1 MSGRVLVQ
9 PRVGSRWYSLA
20 LMAATLLMV
29 VIVVAG
35 AVGTADAASR
45 SELRKFESKV
55 FGKFNAAALATGVTR
70 PSDAGFG
77 DTIIVAHKC
86 DVPLLSVGSMA
97 STGVQALAETGSTAA
112 FEAELD
118 TAVAAGDAQEF
129 WTINPPNGPNKGKG
143 GPNLT
148 IEEEFSCVTILVKIN
163 PSSDWFAGISAYDL
177 HQGGTW
183 PTLDAD
189 NKIFIELFPF
199 DAGTLDGTEFES
211 STTAT
216 SPQGTIASLRNTGK
230 FSDNKIAELVLTMKN
245 PAITRDVTAEEG
257 VESITARW
265 GEVAAAGGYHVMW
278 KSGAEVHDTDGSAG
292 RRDVVV
298 GGKTRTHTITGLTG
312 GVEYNVQVMAY
323 NGAGQ
328 SSQEPTSESHAYAT
342 PISAPTANNTVLVGN
357 ATQLVPGTERLTI
370 GVSQYR
376 ARAQAF
382 TTGSEPAVLGS
393 VTLPSFKKESNNAQM
408 DVHIYSASGV
418 DPGVRLHTLTRPDF
432 SSLGTGVVAITFDAP
447 AGETITL
454 AANTTYFV
462 YADSVQGGVGLLHTK
477 DDDEDPSSDEGWSI
491 ADRCRV
497 IYRTA
502 LPNEA
507 CSSTQGGAL
516 TAALVMVLN
525 SPLEDDKPLLSITGS
540 QAVEGS
546 GVQFTVSLSA
556 ALGEEVTV
564 EYSTADD
571 SATTADSDYTGV
583 SAATLTFAANETE
596 KTVTITTTADSVDED
611 DETFNVEL
619 SSPSE
624 NAQLGFVTAASG
636 LILNNDQTTQ
646 TDGTLS
652 SITLTGSDG
661 STIALTPTFDTYSFL
676 YTATADS
683 EIDSLTGVVTPSTSG
698 TVDSILY
705 VGGNE
710 DTNTAAYDAVWPLV
724 PGDNLVKFMV
734 TSPDGSRTKI
744 YKIHVDKAASTDAT
758 LGALAFVDNNGA
770 ITLSPAFNSATTSY
784 TATVGAAA
792 TSVTLTGMTSFSGA
806 TMSNTHGPDTMS
818 GVATEA
824 AWTGA
829 SEIGIT
835 VTAEDGTTTQY
846 YSVVATRNLEVS
858 FGSATYSV
866 DEGDMVEVSVE
877 LNGDPGQQVSVDLL
891 ATGSGATAADSEGV
905 PGNVIFAA
913 GERARTFQFRARTD
927 AVTDDGE
934 TVTISMSMLTA
945 GLVKGSPD
953 ETVITIDD
961 VGSTQL
967 VAVNFGQSTYS
978 VAEGST
984 VSITVTLA
992 AAPSTSIVIPL
1003 TVTGEDGATTAD
1015 YDVPTSVTFDTGDTS
1030 EMIAFS
1036 ATLDS
1041 PSDAGESVK
1050 IELGTLPPGY
1060 GVGTTFETAVSIA
1073 DVAATVNFGAADY
1086 EVAENANLTVT
1097 VTVTLSPALG
1107 SPVIIPLTATGKGG
1121 AAPADYSLS
1130 ATSVTFD
1137 AGDTAKTVIFTPKN
1151 DDVDDDGES
1160 VLIEFG
1166 TLPAGV
1172 GAGTTYATTTVSI
1185 KDNDHPDIDVGFKEG
1200 GYSVSEGAFIDL
1212 IMELTAPPERE
1223 IAITLQSTAASTA
1236 SIDDYTVAPVLVE
1249 FAATATTATVK
1260 FTAADD
1266 SFNDDGEFVKL
1277 EPDLALP
1284 GNVGLGVH
1292 FFTIVTIVDTDVPAV
1307 TVSFEHATYI
1317 VDEGESVDVKVKL
1330 SADPERTVVI
1340 PISRSEANI
1349 GSGDYSGVPM
1359 SVSFANGET
1368 EKIISFVATEDTE
1381 NDDGESLLLGFG
1393 PLPLPA
1399 DVSLGTYSQSTVSIT
1414 DDDVPAVT
1422 VSFAEASYTVAESDD
1437 PGTPV
1442 KENEVAVKVKLSA
1455 DPERTVSIVIT
1466 RQEQGAVSGDYSG
1479 VPMTVSFAS
1488 GETEKTITFTA
1499 THDTDN
1505 DDGESVTLGFG
1516 SLSPGVTEGA
1526 TNEAMVSIADDDF
1539 PAVTVSF
1546 EHSTYTV
1553 AESDDPDTLDV
1564 EEHKITVKVSLSADP
1579 ERTVVIPVGELRQG
1593 GVSAVDYTGVPGN
1606 VTFESG
1612 DTEMSFT
1619 FTALH
1624 DTVDDDGEQLRL
1636 TLGPLP
1642 VGVTGA
1648 APYSAVFS
1656 ITDDDDPQVEVTIS
1670 SSVTTVAEGGTAT
1683 VTVSLDKDPER
1694 EVIVPITKTNLGG
1707 ASAMDANTIGDYS
1720 GVPDELTFADG
1731 GPTTQSFTFVA
1742 VDDTV
1747 DDDDEGVTIGL
1758 GTLEDDGVSA
1768 GTSDEITI
1776 SIDDN
1781 DVPEVTVSFEKSS
1794 YTVAE
1799 SDDTTTSGVEEHK
1812 VTVKVKLSADP
1823 ERNLTIPLS
1832 PEGLGDISSADYS
1845 GIPANIS
1852 FSTDD
1857 TNKTEK
1863 TFTFTATHDDADDDG
1878 EGVKITFDTN
1888 NLPDRVSAGVTDE
1901 TTISITDDD
1910 FPSITVNFEK
1920 DSYTVAESDDLT
1932 TSGVE
1937 EHKVAVKVK
1946 LNAVPE
1952 RQVTIPF
1959 TITSDTAGSTDY
1971 STSSSVIFE
1980 ANDIEKTFTFTAEH
1994 DSTDD
1999 DDESVKIAFSS
2010 SLPTGITAGDTA
2022 ETVVG
2027 ITDDDVPDVTV
2038 KFDPSTYDAPEGGDI
2053 TVTVLL
2059 SPAPERSVTIP
2070 LTATPNGATAADYT
2084 AVAQSVTFGATDT
2097 SQSITFTAANDNIS
2111 DDGESV
2117 TIGFDV
2123 SLPPG
2128 VTAGTPSEATVTIID
2143 NIVDVVADFESA
2155 MYTAAEGATV
2165 TITVTLDKDPER
2177 MVSILLTSSGQD
2189 GATEEDDYSDFP
2201 ASVSFASG
2209 EMSKT
2214 FTFTVDSDD
2223 VDDDDESVVIGF
2235 GTLPTGVTAGTIDET
2250 TVNITDDDDPM
2261 VMVSFEK
2268 DSYTV
2273 PESDDPDTLDVEE
2286 HKVTVTVLLSADPE
2300 RTVEV
2305 PLMASGQDGATD
2317 PTGPT
2322 DPADYRIPDSVTFGP
2337 GERSKMFELTAEHD
2351 DVDDDDESVKIEF
2364 GTITDLRVSKASP
2377 VETTVAITD
2386 DDSPFVKV
2394 SFSHAMHTVAEGA
2407 EVDLTVS
2414 LDVDPE
2420 RELIIELVPKFDGGA
2435 TDADYTGVPTSVTL
2449 STDKRSETITFMAV
2463 QDSEDDDEDQVTI
2476 GFGTMPDERVSA
2488 GEEPSTQI
2496 SITDDDDPQVTVRF
2510 GAATYTVPEDGS
2522 ASVTVLL
2529 SVAPERTVTI
2539 PLTETPLND
2548 ISDGDYDG
2556 VPTKVEFAVDQTE
2569 AMFTVTASSDEE
2581 DDDDESVEIRFGEL
2595 PAGVTAVPDPL
2606 GNPPK
2611 TTVAI
2616 VDGNVPDVMVKIEA
2630 SSETVTEGES
2640 VVVTV
2645 TLDRAPERAVTVPLT
2660 ITPVGTYS
2668 ADDVDEPLPTSV
2680 EFLED
2685 QITPESFTINAKDDD
2700 IDDDDEGFTIG
2711 LGTLPS
2717 KVSAGSPSEATIG
2730 ITDNDDP
2737 DVTVSFEQAE
2747 YTVPEGTS
2755 QAIQVNLS
2763 ADPERDLTVTLEFTT
2778 EADGATADDYSMDP
2792 AANPLTLTFEPGGT
2806 EQSFTFTSTQDTDDD
2821 DGEIVTVTFNG
2832 SLPARVTEGSPDEAV
2847 VTIKP
2852 HPATVTVVGGG
2863 GGGGSNGPTP
2873 SLLDLEWNV
2882 TRDIESLDPGN
2893 DGPTGMWSYGNT
2905 LYIADNGDGADD
2917 GVYAYD
2923 LATGERTEEHEFAL
2937 DATNRAPRGF
2947 WSDGE
2952 TVWVSDSGRERLF
2965 AYGLGT
2971 GERAEEHEFE
2981 LADRNEDAR
2990 GIWSDGARM
2999 WVLDGHRGALF
3010 AYDLATGAL
3019 LGEYELASANGNPY
3033 GVWSDG
3039 TSIWV
3044 SDHDR
3049 KHIFAYEL
3057 PSPPDEPVADD
3068 AAPASIER
3076 VTDEEFTALP
3086 SAGNNSPRGISSDGD
3101 VLYVADASNGRV
3113 YTYNMP
3119 AVIDARLASLAL
3131 EGIDIAFGHDTLE
3144 YHGIPVGGAT
3154 QTTVTARAARAGAT
3168 IAVTPADADA
3178 DASGHQVSLDGAS
3191 EITVTVTSPDGSR
3204 TRVYRVHLGEAAVQE
3219 PPASCLRG
3227 AVAVG
3232 FSLIVHEGGVGDA
3245 LEACAQSRNITAL
3258 YTADGGEF
3266 VSYILGAPEF
3276 VNDRFSALYTDGVPA
3291 LTPLIAKSDGP
3302 ATGTPIASGVTGPWA
3317 ACLQGEIVEG
3327 FNLVLYEGGSV
3338 GDLEACAEGMG
3349 LAALYVLDDGV
3360 WVSYIA
3366 GAPGFVNRSFR
3377 ELFADGVP
3385 AATPL
3390 AAKRD

>member
-20 LMAATLLMV
+20 LMAATVLMV

-35 AVGTADAASR
+35 AVGTADAASP
-45 SELRKFESKV
+45 SELRKFKSKV

-129 WTINPPNGPNKGKG
+129 WTINPPNGPAKGKG
-143 GPNLT
+143 GPDLA

-230 FSDNKIAELVLTMKN
+230 FSDNKIAELVLTMKD

-328 SSQEPTSESHAYAT
+328 STRSPTSESHAYAT

-370 GVSQYR
+370 GVSQYK

-432 SSLGTGVVAITFDAP
+432 SSLGTGVGAITFDAP

-462 YADSVQGGVGLLHTK
+462 YADSVQGKVGLLHTK

-497 IYRTA
+497 IYLTA

-507 CSSTQGGAL
+507 CSSSRGGAL

-525 SPLEDDKPLLSITGS
+525 SPLEDGKPLLSITGS

-546 GVQFTVSLSA
+546 GVQFTVSLSS

-734 TSPDGSRTKI
+734 TSPDGSRIKI

-770 ITLSPAFNSATTSY
+770 AITLSPAFDSATTSY

-792 TSVTLTGMTSFSGA
+792 TSVTLTGMASFSGA
-806 TMSNTHGPDTMS
+806 TMSNTHGPDTMP

-824 AWTGA
+824 AWTGE

-905 PGNVIFAA
+905 PSNVIFAA
-913 GERARTFQFRARTD
+913 GERARAFQFRARTD

-934 TVTISMSMLTA
+934 TVTISMGMLTA

-1015 YDVPTSVTFDTGDTS
+1015 YDVPTSVTFDAGDTS

-1073 DVAATVNFGAADY
+1073 DVAATVNFGAATY
-1086 EVAENANLTVT
+1086 EVAENANLTVP

-1107 SPVIIPLTATGKGG
+1107 SPVTIQLTATGKGG

-1130 ATSVTFD
+1130 GTSVTFD
-1137 AGDTAKTVIFTPKN
+1137 AGDTAKTVIFTPTH
-1151 DDVDDDGES
+1151 DDVDDDDES

-1172 GAGTTYATTTVSI
+1172 GAGTIPATTV
-1185 KDNDHPDIDVGFKEG
+1185 
-1200 GYSVSEGAFIDL
+1200 
-1212 IMELTAPPERE
+1212 
-1223 IAITLQSTAASTA
+1223 
-1236 SIDDYTVAPVLVE
+1236 
-1249 FAATATTATVK
+1249 
-1260 FTAADD
+1260 
-1266 SFNDDGEFVKL
+1266 
-1277 EPDLALP
+1277 
-1284 GNVGLGVH
+1284 
-1292 FFTIVTIVDTDVPAV
+1292 
-1307 TVSFEHATYI
+1307 
-1317 VDEGESVDVKVKL
+1317 
-1330 SADPERTVVI
+1330 
-1340 PISRSEANI
+1340 
-1349 GSGDYSGVPM
+1349 
-1359 SVSFANGET
+1359 
-1368 EKIISFVATEDTE
+1368 
-1381 NDDGESLLLGFG
+1381 
-1393 PLPLPA
+1393 
-1399 DVSLGTYSQSTVSIT
+1399 
-1414 DDDVPAVT
+1414 
-1422 VSFAEASYTVAESDD
+1422 
-1437 PGTPV
+1437 
-1442 KENEVAVKVKLSA
+1442 
-1455 DPERTVSIVIT
+1455 
-1466 RQEQGAVSGDYSG
+1466 
-1479 VPMTVSFAS
+1479 
-1488 GETEKTITFTA
+1488 
-1499 THDTDN
+1499 
-1505 DDGESVTLGFG
+1505 
-1516 SLSPGVTEGA
+1516 
-1526 TNEAMVSIADDDF
+1526 
-1539 PAVTVSF
+1539 
-1546 EHSTYTV
+1546 
-1553 AESDDPDTLDV
+1553 
-1564 EEHKITVKVSLSADP
+1564 
-1579 ERTVVIPVGELRQG
+1579 
-1593 GVSAVDYTGVPGN
+1593 
-1606 VTFESG
+1606 
-1612 DTEMSFT
+1612 
-1619 FTALH
+1619 
-1624 DTVDDDGEQLRL
+1624 
-1636 TLGPLP
+1636 
-1642 VGVTGA
+1642 
-1648 APYSAVFS
+1648 S

-1707 ASAMDANTIGDYS
+1707 ASAMDAHTIGDYS

-2386 DDSPFVKV
+2386 DDYPFVKV

-2548 ISDGDYDG
+2548 ISDDDYDG

-2645 TLDRAPERAVTVPLT
+2645 TLDRVPERAVTVPLT

-2685 QITPESFTINAKDDD
+2685 ETSKPFTINAKDDD
-2700 IDDDDEGFTIG
+2700 IDDDDEGLTIG

-2821 DGEIVTVTFNG
+2821 DGEIVTVTFNS

-2952 TVWVSDSGRERLF
+2952 TVWVSDSGRKRLF

-3057 PSPPDEPVADD
+3057 PSTPDEPVADD

-3131 EGIDIAFGHDTLE
+3131 EGIDIAFDHDTLE

-3258 YTADGGEF
+3258 YTTDGGEF

-3338 GDLEACAEGMG
+3338 GDLEACAEGVG

>member
-1 MSGRVLVQ
+1 MSGRVLVP

-20 LMAATLLMV
+20 LLAATVLMV

-35 AVGTADAASR
+35 AAGMADAASP
-45 SELRKFESKV
+45 SELRKFKSRV
-55 FGKFNAAALATGVTR
+55 NGKFNAAALATGVTR

-86 DVPLLSVGSMA
+86 DVSFFSVDGTA
-97 STGVQALAETGSTAA
+97 SAGVQALAETGSTAA

-118 TAVAAGDAQEF
+118 AAVAAGNAQEF
-129 WTINPPNGPNKGKG
+129 WTINPPNGPTTGKG
-143 GPNLT
+143 GPELA

-163 PSSDWFAGISAYDL
+163 PSSDWFAGVSAYDL
-177 HQGGTW
+177 RPGGSWVT
-183 PTLDAD
+183 PEAD
-189 NKIFIELFPF
+189 GFNYIDLFPF
-199 DAGTLDGTEFES
+199 DGGTLDGTEFES

-230 FSDNKIAELVLTMKN
+230 FSDNRIAQFRLQMKD
-245 PAITRDVTAEEG
+245 PALTRDVTAEEG
-257 VESITARW
+257 VESITVRW

-278 KSGAEVHDTDGSAG
+278 KSGAEVHDLDGSAG

-312 GVEYNVQVMAY
+312 DVEYNVQVVAY

-328 SSQEPTSESHAYAT
+328 SSKEPTSESHAYAT

-357 ATQLVPGTERLTI
+357 ATQLVPGTERLSI
-370 GVSQYR
+370 GVSQFR

-393 VTLPSFKKESNNAQM
+393 VTLPSFTKQTNNAQM
-408 DVHIYSASGV
+408 DVHIYSASGD
-418 DPGVRLHTLTRPDF
+418 DPGARLHTLTRPDF
-432 SSLGTGVVAITFDAP
+432 SSLGTGAGAITFDAP

-462 YADSVQGGVGLLHTK
+462 YADSVRGGVGLLHTK

-497 IYRTA
+497 IYLTA
-502 LPNEA
+502 LPNEG

-525 SPLEDDKPLLSITGS
+525 SPLEDGKPHLSITGS

-546 GVQFTVSLSA
+546 GVQFTVSLSS

-571 SATTADSDYTGV
+571 SATTADSDYTAV

-611 DETFNVEL
+611 DETFTVEL

-636 LILNNDQTTQ
+636 LIINNDQTTQ

-705 VGGNE
+705 VGGDE

-770 ITLSPAFNSATTSY
+770 AITLSPAFDSATTSY

-792 TSVTLTGMTSFSGA
+792 TSVTLTGMPSFSGA

-835 VTAEDGTTTQY
+835 ATAEDGTTTQY
-846 YSVVATRNLEVS
+846 YSVLATRTLEVS

-866 DEGDMVEVSVE
+866 DEGDMVDVSVE

-891 ATGSGATAADSEGV
+891 ATGSGATAADSESV

-934 TVTISMSMLTA
+934 TVTISMNMLTA

-953 ETVITIDD
+953 ETVITIND

-984 VSITVTLA
+984 VSIMVTLA

-1003 TVTGEDGATTAD
+1003 TVTGEGGATTAD
-1015 YDVPTSVTFDTGDTS
+1015 YDVPTSVTFDAGDTS
-1030 EMIAFS
+1030 EMITFS

-1050 IELGTLPPGY
+1050 IELGTLPTGY
-1060 GVGTTFETAVSIA
+1060 AVGTTFETAVSIVN
-1073 DVAATVNFGAADY
+1073 VAATVNFGAADY
-1086 EVAENANLTVT
+1086 EVAENEDLTVT

-1107 SPVIIPLTATGKGG
+1107 SPVTIQLTATGKDG
-1121 AAPADYSLS
+1121 ATPADYSLS

-1151 DDVDDDGES
+1151 DDEDDDGES

-1172 GAGTTYATTTVSI
+1172 GAGTTYAATTVSI
-1185 KDNDHPDIDVGFKEG
+1185 LDNDD
-1200 GYSVSEGAFIDL
+1200 
-1212 IMELTAPPERE
+1212 
-1223 IAITLQSTAASTA
+1223 
-1236 SIDDYTVAPVLVE
+1236 
-1249 FAATATTATVK
+1249 
-1260 FTAADD
+1260 
-1266 SFNDDGEFVKL
+1266 
-1277 EPDLALP
+1277 
-1284 GNVGLGVH
+1284 
-1292 FFTIVTIVDTDVPAV
+1292 PAV
-1307 TVSFEHATYI
+1307 TVSFEQATYV
-1317 VDEGESVDVKVKL
+1317 VDEGGSVDIKVKL

-1359 SVSFANGET
+1359 SVSFASGET

-1422 VSFAEASYTVAESDD
+1422 VSFEQATYVVDEGESVDVTVKLSADPERTVVIPISRSEANIGSGDYSGVPMSVSFASGETEKIISFVATEDTENDDGESLLLGFGPLPLPDGVSLGTHSQSTVSITDDDVPAVTVSFEKDSYTVAEGESGD
-1437 PGTPV
+1437 
-1442 KENEVAVKVKLSA
+1442 VKVKLSA

-1505 DDGESVTLGFG
+1505 DDGESVTLGFDM
-1516 SLSPGVTEGA
+1516 LPDGVTEGA
-1526 TNEAMVSIADDDF
+1526 TNETTVAIGDDDF

-1546 EHSTYTV
+1546 EHATYV
-1553 AESDDPDTLDV
+1553 VDEGESVD
-1564 EEHKITVKVSLSADP
+1564 VKVELSADP
-1579 ERTVVIPVGELRQG
+1579 ERTVIIPIGELRLH
-1593 GVSAVDYTGVPGN
+1593 GVTAVDYSGVPGN

-1624 DTVDDDGEQLRL
+1624 DTFDDDGEQLTL
-1636 TLGPLP
+1636 TLAPLP
-1642 VGVTGA
+1642 TGVTGA
-1648 APYSAVFS
+1648 APYAAVVS

-1707 ASAMDANTIGDYS
+1707 ASAMDAHTIGDYS

-1731 GPTTQSFTFVA
+1731 GSRTQSFTFVA

-1747 DDDDEGVTIGL
+1747 DDDGEGVTIGF
-1758 GTLEDDGVSA
+1758 GTLPDGVSA

-1781 DVPEVTVSFEKSS
+1781 DVPEVTVSFEESS

-1812 VTVKVKLSADP
+1812 VTVKVSLSADP

-1857 TNKTEK
+1857 TNKTEQ
-1863 TFTFTATHDDADDDG
+1863 TFTFTATHDDADDDD
-1878 EGVKITFDTN
+1878 EGVKITFDTA
-1888 NLPDRVSAGVTDE
+1888 NLPDRVSVGVTDE
-1901 TTISITDDD
+1901 TIISIIDDD
-1910 FPSITVNFEK
+1910 FPSIKVNFEK

-1937 EHKVAVKVK
+1937 EHKVTVKVK
-1946 LNAVPE
+1946 LNAAPE

-1959 TITSDTAGSTDY
+1959 TITSDTAVSTDY
-1971 STSSSVIFE
+1971 STPSSVIFE
-1980 ANDIEKTFTFTAEH
+1980 ANDTEKTFTFTAEH

-1999 DDESVKIAFSS
+1999 EDESVEIAFSS

-2022 ETVVG
+2022 KTVVG
-2027 ITDDDVPDVTV
+2027 IIDDDVPDVTV

-2059 SPAPERSVTIP
+2059 SPAPQRTVIIP

-2084 AVAQSVTFGATDT
+2084 AVAQSVTFSATDT
-2097 SQSITFTAANDNIS
+2097 SQGITFTAANDNIS

-2117 TIGFDV
+2117 TIGFG
-2123 SLPPG
+2123 SPLPTG

-2143 NIVDVVADFESA
+2143 NIVDVVADFELA
-2155 MYTAAEGATV
+2155 TYTAAEGATV

-2177 MVSILLTSSGQD
+2177 MVSIPLTSSGQD
-2189 GATEEDDYSDFP
+2189 GATEDDYSDFP

-2223 VDDDDESVVIGF
+2223 VDDDGESVLIGF
-2235 GTLPTGVTAGTIDET
+2235 DTLPTGVTAGTIGET

-2261 VMVSFEK
+2261 VMVSFEQA
-2268 DSYTV
+2268 SYTV
-2273 PESDDPDTLDVEE
+2273 AESDDPDTMDVEE

-2300 RTVEV
+2300 RTVVV
-2305 PLMASGQDGATD
+2305 PLTASGQDGATD
-2317 PTGPT
+2317 PADPPDPT
-2322 DPADYRIPDSVTFGP
+2322 DPADYTIPDSVTFGP
-2337 GERSKMFELTAEHD
+2337 GEISKTFELTAEHD
-2351 DVDDDDESVKIEF
+2351 DVDDDGESVKIEF
-2364 GTITDLRVSKASP
+2364 GTIDDARVSKASP

-2386 DDSPFVKV
+2386 DDDPFVKV

-2407 EVDLTVS
+2407 AVDLTVS

-2420 RELIIELVPKFDGGA
+2420 RELVIQLVPTFDGGA

-2488 GEEPSTQI
+2488 GEVPSTEI
-2496 SITDDDDPQVTVRF
+2496 SITDDDDPQVTVKF

-2529 SVAPERTVTI
+2529 SAAPERTVTI
-2539 PLTETPLND
+2539 PLTETPIND

-2569 AMFTVTASSDEE
+2569 AMFTVTAPADEE

-2630 SSETVTEGES
+2630 ASETVAEGES

-2645 TLDRAPERAVTVPLT
+2645 TLDQAPERAVTVPLT

-2685 QITPESFTINAKDDD
+2685 ELSSRSRSIPRTT
-2700 IDDDDEGFTIG
+2700 
-2711 LGTLPS
+2711 
-2717 KVSAGSPSEATIG
+2717 
-2730 ITDNDDP
+2730 
-2737 DVTVSFEQAE
+2737 
-2747 YTVPEGTS
+2747 TS
-2755 QAIQVNLS
+2755 M
-2763 ADPERDLTVTLEFTT
+2763 TT
-2778 EADGATADDYSMDP
+2778 M
-2792 AANPLTLTFEPGGT
+2792 
-2806 EQSFTFTSTQDTDDD
+2806 
-2821 DGEIVTVTFNG
+2821 
-2832 SLPARVTEGSPDEAV
+2832 
-2847 VTIKP
+2847 
-2852 HPATVTVVGGG
+2852 
-2863 GGGGSNGPTP
+2863 
-2873 SLLDLEWNV
+2873 
-2882 TRDIESLDPGN
+2882 
-2893 DGPTGMWSYGNT
+2893 
-2905 LYIADNGDGADD
+2905 
-2917 GVYAYD
+2917 
-2923 LATGERTEEHEFAL
+2923 
-2937 DATNRAPRGF
+2937 RA
-2947 WSDGE
+2947 
-2952 TVWVSDSGRERLF
+2952 
-2965 AYGLGT
+2965 
-2971 GERAEEHEFE
+2971 
-2981 LADRNEDAR
+2981 
-2990 GIWSDGARM
+2990 
-2999 WVLDGHRGALF
+2999 
-3010 AYDLATGAL
+3010 
-3019 LGEYELASANGNPY
+3019 
-3033 GVWSDG
+3033 
-3039 TSIWV
+3039 
-3044 SDHDR
+3044 
-3049 KHIFAYEL
+3049 
-3057 PSPPDEPVADD
+3057 
-3068 AAPASIER
+3068 
-3076 VTDEEFTALP
+3076 
-3086 SAGNNSPRGISSDGD
+3086 
-3101 VLYVADASNGRV
+3101 
-3113 YTYNMP
+3113 
-3119 AVIDARLASLAL
+3119 
-3131 EGIDIAFGHDTLE
+3131 
-3144 YHGIPVGGAT
+3144 
-3154 QTTVTARAARAGAT
+3154 
-3168 IAVTPADADA
+3168 
-3178 DASGHQVSLDGAS
+3178 
-3191 EITVTVTSPDGSR
+3191 
-3204 TRVYRVHLGEAAVQE
+3204 
-3219 PPASCLRG
+3219 
-3227 AVAVG
+3227 
-3232 FSLIVHEGGVGDA
+3232 
-3245 LEACAQSRNITAL
+3245 
-3258 YTADGGEF
+3258 
-3266 VSYILGAPEF
+3266 
-3276 VNDRFSALYTDGVPA
+3276 
-3291 LTPLIAKSDGP
+3291 
-3302 ATGTPIASGVTGPWA
+3302 
-3317 ACLQGEIVEG
+3317 
-3327 FNLVLYEGGSV
+3327 
-3338 GDLEACAEGMG
+3338 
-3349 LAALYVLDDGV
+3349 
-3360 WVSYIA
+3360 
-3366 GAPGFVNRSFR
+3366 
-3377 ELFADGVP
+3377 
-3385 AATPL
+3385 
-3390 AAKRD
+3390 

>member
-1 MSGRVLVQ
+1 
-9 PRVGSRWYSLA
+9 
-20 LMAATLLMV
+20 
-29 VIVVAG
+29 
-35 AVGTADAASR
+35 
-45 SELRKFESKV
+45 
-55 FGKFNAAALATGVTR
+55 
-70 PSDAGFG
+70 
-77 DTIIVAHKC
+77 
-86 DVPLLSVGSMA
+86 
-97 STGVQALAETGSTAA
+97 
-112 FEAELD
+112 
-118 TAVAAGDAQEF
+118 
-129 WTINPPNGPNKGKG
+129 
-143 GPNLT
+143 
-148 IEEEFSCVTILVKIN
+148 
-163 PSSDWFAGISAYDL
+163 
-177 HQGGTW
+177 
-183 PTLDAD
+183 
-189 NKIFIELFPF
+189 
-199 DAGTLDGTEFES
+199 
-211 STTAT
+211 
-216 SPQGTIASLRNTGK
+216 
-230 FSDNKIAELVLTMKN
+230 
-245 PAITRDVTAEEG
+245 
-257 VESITARW
+257 
-265 GEVAAAGGYHVMW
+265 
-278 KSGAEVHDTDGSAG
+278 
-292 RRDVVV
+292 
-298 GGKTRTHTITGLTG
+298 
-312 GVEYNVQVMAY
+312 
-323 NGAGQ
+323 
-328 SSQEPTSESHAYAT
+328 
-342 PISAPTANNTVLVGN
+342 
-357 ATQLVPGTERLTI
+357 
-370 GVSQYR
+370 
-376 ARAQAF
+376 
-382 TTGSEPAVLGS
+382 
-393 VTLPSFKKESNNAQM
+393 M

-418 DPGVRLHTLTRPDF
+418 DPGARLHTLTRPDF
-432 SSLGTGVVAITFDAP
+432 SSLGTGVGAITFDAP

-462 YADSVQGGVGLLHTK
+462 YAESVRGGVGLLHTK

-497 IYRTA
+497 IYLTA
-502 LPNEA
+502 LPNEG
-507 CSSTQGGAL
+507 CSSSQGGAL

-525 SPLEDDKPLLSITGS
+525 SPLEDGKPHLSITGS

-546 GVQFTVSLSA
+546 GVQFTVSLSS

-571 SATTADSDYTGV
+571 SATTADSDYTAV

-611 DETFNVEL
+611 DETFTVEL

-636 LILNNDQTTQ
+636 LILNDDQTTQ

-661 STIALTPTFDTYSFL
+661 NTIALTPTFDTYSFL

-770 ITLSPAFNSATTSY
+770 AITLSPAFDSATTSY

-792 TSVTLTGMTSFSGA
+792 TSVTLTGMPSFSGA

-824 AWTGA
+824 AWTGE

-835 VTAEDGTTTQY
+835 ATAEDGTTTQY
-846 YSVVATRNLEVS
+846 YSVLATRNLEVS

-866 DEGDMVEVSVE
+866 DEGDMVDVSVE

-891 ATGSGATAADSEGV
+891 ATGSGATAADSESV
-905 PGNVIFAA
+905 PSNVIFAA

-934 TVTISMSMLTA
+934 TVTISMNMLTA
-945 GLVKGSPD
+945 GLVQGSPD
-953 ETVITIDD
+953 ETVITIND

-978 VAEGST
+978 VDEGGT
-984 VSITVTLA
+984 VSIMVTLA
-992 AAPSTSIVIPL
+992 AAPSTSVVIPL
-1003 TVTGEDGATTAD
+1003 TVTGEGGATTAD
-1015 YDVPTSVTFDTGDTS
+1015 YDVPTSVTFDAGDTS
-1030 EMIAFS
+1030 EMITFS

-1041 PSDAGESVK
+1041 LSDAGESVK
-1050 IELGTLPPGY
+1050 IELGTLPTGY
-1060 GVGTTFETAVSIA
+1060 AVGTTFETAVSIV

-1086 EVAENANLTVT
+1086 EVAENEDLTVT

-1107 SPVIIPLTATGKGG
+1107 SPVTIHLEATGKGG
-1121 AAPADYSLS
+1121 ATAADYSLS

-1137 AGDTAKTVIFTPKN
+1137 AGDTAKTVIFTPKHDTVN
-1151 DDVDDDGES
+1151 DDDES

-1172 GAGTTYATTTVSI
+1172 GAGTTSETTVSI
-1185 KDNDHPDIDVGFKEG
+1185 LDNDHPVIQVGFQPPPEG
-1200 GYSVSEGAFIDL
+1200 GYSVAEGAFIDL
-1212 IMELTAPPERE
+1212 TLKLTAAPERNIRIRMQAMPMGGATDLDFSIE
-1223 IAITLQSTAASTA
+1223 PIWIA
-1236 SIDDYTVAPVLVE
+1236 
-1249 FAATATTATVK
+1249 FAANAKEATFR
-1260 FTAADD
+1260 FTAKDD
-1266 SFNDDGEFVKL
+1266 DDDDDGESVKL
-1277 EPDLALP
+1277 EPDLTTLS
-1284 GNVGLGVH
+1284 GVGLGAH

-1307 TVSFEHATYI
+1307 TVSFEHATYL

-1349 GSGDYSGVPM
+1349 DSGDYSGVPM
-1359 SVSFANGET
+1359 SVSFASGET

-1399 DVSLGTYSQSTVSIT
+1399 DVSPGTYSQSTVSIT

-1422 VSFAEASYTVAESDD
+1422 VSFEHSSYAVAEGESGD
-1437 PGTPV
+1437 
-1442 KENEVAVKVKLSA
+1442 VKVKLSA

-1505 DDGESVTLGFG
+1505 DDGETVTLGFG
-1516 SLSPGVTEGA
+1516 MLPDGVTEGV
-1526 TNEAMVSIADDDF
+1526 TNETTVAIGDDDF

-1546 EHSTYTV
+1546 EHATYV
-1553 AESDDPDTLDV
+1553 VDEGESVD
-1564 EEHKITVKVSLSADP
+1564 VKVKLSADP
-1579 ERTVVIPVGELRQG
+1579 ERTVVIPIGKLFLD
-1593 GVSAVDYTGVPGN
+1593 GVSAVDYSGVPGN

-1619 FTALH
+1619 FTALD

-1642 VGVTGA
+1642 AGVTGA
-1648 APYSAVFS
+1648 APYSALFS

-1694 EVIVPITKTNLGG
+1694 EVIVLITKTNLSG
-1707 ASAMDANTIGDYS
+1707 ASAMEDYS
-1720 GVPDELTFADG
+1720 GIPEDLTFADG

-1742 VDDTV
+1742 IDDTV
-1747 DDDDEGVTIGL
+1747 DDDGEGVTIGF
-1758 GTLEDDGVSA
+1758 GTLPDGVSA

-1794 YTVAE
+1794 YTVDE
-1799 SDDTTTSGVEEHK
+1799 SDDTTTSGVEENK

-1832 PEGLGDISSADYS
+1832 PEGLGDVSSADYS

-1857 TNKTEK
+1857 TNKTEQ

-1878 EGVKITFDTN
+1878 EGVKITFDTA
-1888 NLPDRVSAGVTDE
+1888 NLPDRVSVGVTDE
-1901 TTISITDDD
+1901 TTISIIDDD
-1910 FPSITVNFEK
+1910 FPSIKVNFEK

-1937 EHKVAVKVK
+1937 EHKVTVKVK
-1946 LNAVPE
+1946 LNAAPE

-1959 TITSDTAGSTDY
+1959 TITSDTAVSTDY
-1971 STSSSVIFE
+1971 STPSSVIFE
-1980 ANDIEKTFTFTAEH
+1980 ANDTEKTFTFTAEH

-1999 DDESVKIAFSS
+1999 EDESVEIAFSS

-2022 ETVVG
+2022 KTVVG
-2027 ITDDDVPDVTV
+2027 IIDDDVPDVTV

-2059 SPAPERSVTIP
+2059 SPAPQRTVIIP

-2084 AVAQSVTFGATDT
+2084 AVAQSVTFSATDT
-2097 SQSITFTAANDNIS
+2097 SQPITFTAANDNIS

-2117 TIGFDV
+2117 TIGFGPL
-2123 SLPPG
+2123 LPAG

-2143 NIVDVVADFESA
+2143 NIVDVVAAFEHA

-2165 TITVTLDKDPER
+2165 TITVTLDTDPER

-2189 GATEEDDYSDFP
+2189 GATGDDYSDFP

-2235 GTLPTGVTAGTIDET
+2235 DTLPTGVTAGTIAET
-2250 TVNITDDDDPM
+2250 TVNITDDDDPG
-2261 VMVSFEK
+2261 SWSASNK
-2268 DSYTV
+2268 TRTRSL
-2273 PESDDPDTLDVEE
+2273 ESDDPDTMDVEE

-2300 RTVEV
+2300 RTVVV

-2337 GERSKMFELTAEHD
+2337 GEISKTFELTAEHD
-2351 DVDDDDESVKIEF
+2351 DVDDDGESVKIEF
-2364 GTITDLRVSKASP
+2364 GTIDDARVSTISP
-2377 VETTVAITD
+2377 VETAVAITD
-2386 DDSPFVKV
+2386 DDDPFVKV

-2407 EVDLTVS
+2407 AVDLTVS

-2420 RELIIELVPKFDGGA
+2420 RELVIQLVPMFDGGA

-2449 STDKRSETITFMAV
+2449 STDKRSETITFMTV
-2463 QDSEDDDEDQVTI
+2463 QDSEDDDEDQVTM

-2488 GEEPSTQI
+2488 GAVPSTQI
-2496 SITDDDDPQVTVRF
+2496 SITDDDDPQVTVKF
-2510 GAATYTVPEDGS
+2510 GAATYTVPEGGS

-2529 SVAPERTVTI
+2529 SAAPERTVTI
-2539 PLTETPLND
+2539 PLTETPMNG

-2556 VPTKVEFAVDQTE
+2556 VPTNVAFAVDQTE
-2569 AMFTVTASSDEE
+2569 AMFTVTAPADEE

-2595 PAGVTAVPDPL
+2595 PAGVTAAAPS
-2606 GNPPK
+2606 
-2611 TTVAI
+2611 TASIAI

-2630 SSETVTEGES
+2630 ASETVAEGES
-2640 VVVTV
+2640 VTVTV
-2645 TLDRAPERAVTVPLT
+2645 TLDQAPERAVTVPLT

-2685 QITPESFTINAKDDD
+2685 QLSKSFTINAKDDD
-2700 IDDDDEGFTIG
+2700 IDDDDEGLTIG

-2717 KVSAGSPSEATIG
+2717 RVSAGSPSEATIG

-2737 DVTVSFEQAE
+2737 DVTVGFEQAE
-2747 YTVPEGTS
+2747 YTVPEGMS

-2763 ADPERDLTVTLEFTT
+2763 ADPERALTIALEFTT

-2792 AANPLTLTFEPGGT
+2792 AGNPLTLTFEPGGT
-2806 EQSFTFTSTQDTDDD
+2806 EQSFTFTSTQDTHDD
-2821 DGEIVTVTFNG
+2821 DGEIVTITFNG
-2832 SLPARVTEGSPDEAV
+2832 SLPDRVTEGSPDEAV

-2852 HPATVTVVGGG
+2852 RPAIGTVVGGG
-2863 GGGGSNGPTP
+2863 GGGGGPSGPRPATSTSSGTSPATSRNSTAATTTRPAPGPTARRSGSSTTRPVRVTP
-2873 SLLDLEWNV
+2873 STPTTSRAASAWRSGSSSWTRRTALLAV
-2882 TRDIESLDPGN
+2882 
-2893 DGPTGMWSYGNT
+2893 
-2905 LYIADNGDGADD
+2905 
-2917 GVYAYD
+2917 
-2923 LATGERTEEHEFAL
+2923 
-2937 DATNRAPRGF
+2937 
-2947 WSDGE
+2947 
-2952 TVWVSDSGRERLF
+2952 SGR
-2965 AYGLGT
+2965 
-2971 GERAEEHEFE
+2971 
-2981 LADRNEDAR
+2981 
-2990 GIWSDGARM
+2990 
-2999 WVLDGHRGALF
+2999 
-3010 AYDLATGAL
+3010 
-3019 LGEYELASANGNPY
+3019 
-3033 GVWSDG
+3033 
-3039 TSIWV
+3039 
-3044 SDHDR
+3044 
-3049 KHIFAYEL
+3049 
-3057 PSPPDEPVADD
+3057 
-3068 AAPASIER
+3068 
-3076 VTDEEFTALP
+3076 
-3086 SAGNNSPRGISSDGD
+3086 
-3101 VLYVADASNGRV
+3101 
-3113 YTYNMP
+3113 
-3119 AVIDARLASLAL
+3119 
-3131 EGIDIAFGHDTLE
+3131 
-3144 YHGIPVGGAT
+3144 
-3154 QTTVTARAARAGAT
+3154 TARRSGSPTAART
-3168 IAVTPADADA
+3168 
-3178 DASGHQVSLDGAS
+3178 ASSPTTSRAANAS
-3191 EITVTVTSPDGSR
+3191 P
-3204 TRVYRVHLGEAAVQE
+3204 
-3219 PPASCLRG
+3219 
-3227 AVAVG
+3227 
-3232 FSLIVHEGGVGDA
+3232 
-3245 LEACAQSRNITAL
+3245 
-3258 YTADGGEF
+3258 
-3266 VSYILGAPEF
+3266 
-3276 VNDRFSALYTDGVPA
+3276 
-3291 LTPLIAKSDGP
+3291 
-3302 ATGTPIASGVTGPWA
+3302 TPIS
-3317 ACLQGEIVEG
+3317 
-3327 FNLVLYEGGSV
+3327 
-3338 GDLEACAEGMG
+3338 
-3349 LAALYVLDDGV
+3349 
-3360 WVSYIA
+3360 
-3366 GAPGFVNRSFR
+3366 R
-3377 ELFADGVP
+3377 
-3385 AATPL
+3385 
-3390 AAKRD
+3390 

>member
-1 MSGRVLVQ
+1 MSGRTLA
-9 PRVGSRWYSLA
+9 RVCSRWCFPVLLLA
-20 LMAATLLMV
+20 TVLAVLAVL
-29 VIVVAG
+29 AG
-35 AVGTADAASR
+35 AADTADAASP
-45 SELRKFESKV
+45 SEIRKFESRV
-55 FGKFNAAALATGVTR
+55 FGKFNAAALATGVAR
-70 PSDAGFG
+70 PSGAGFG

-86 DVPLLSVGSMA
+86 DVSFFSVDGTA
-97 STGVQALAETGSTAA
+97 SAGVQALAETGSTAA

-118 TAVAAGDAQEF
+118 AAVAAGNAQDL
-129 WTINPPNGPNKGKG
+129 WKINPPNGPTTGKKG
-143 GPNLT
+143 PALA

-163 PSSDWFAGISAYDL
+163 PSSDWFAGVSAYDL
-177 HQGGTW
+177 RPGGSWMT
-183 PTLDAD
+183 PEAD
-189 NKIFIELFPF
+189 GFNYIDLFPF
-199 DAGTLDGTEFES
+199 DGGTLDGTEFES

-216 SPQGTIASLRNTGK
+216 SPHGTIASLRNTGK
-230 FSDNKIAELVLTMKN
+230 FSDNRIAQLRLKMKD
-245 PAITRDVTAEEG
+245 PALTRDVTAEEG
-257 VESITARW
+257 VESITVRW

-278 KSGAEVHDTDGSAG
+278 KSGAEVHDLDGSAG

-312 GVEYNVQVMAY
+312 GVEYNAQVMAY

-328 SSQEPTSESHAYAT
+328 STRPPTSESHAYAT

-370 GVSQYR
+370 GVSQFR

-393 VTLPSFKKESNNAQM
+393 VTLPSFKKEANNAQM

-418 DPGVRLHTLTRPDF
+418 DPGTKLHTLTRPDF
-432 SSLGTGVVAITFDAP
+432 SSLGTGFGAITFDAP

-462 YADSVQGGVGLLHTK
+462 YAESVRGGVGLLHTK

-497 IYRTA
+497 IYLTA
-502 LPNEA
+502 LPNEG
-507 CSSTQGGAL
+507 CSSTNGL
-516 TAALVMVLN
+516 SAAVVMVLN
-525 SPLEDDKPLLSITGS
+525 SPLEDGKPHLSITGS

-546 GVQFTVSLSA
+546 GVQFTVSLSS
-556 ALGEEVTV
+556 ALNEEVTV

-571 SATTADSDYTGV
+571 SATTADSDYTAV

-611 DETFNVEL
+611 DETFTVEL

-636 LILNNDQTTQ
+636 LILNDDQTTQ

-676 YTATADS
+676 YTATAGS

-758 LGALAFVDNNGA
+758 LGALAFVDNTGAA
-770 ITLSPAFNSATTSY
+770 ITLSPAFDSATTSY

-792 TSVTLTGMTSFSGA
+792 TSVTLTGMPSFSGA

-835 VTAEDGTTTQY
+835 ATAEDGTTTQY
-846 YSVVATRNLEVS
+846 YSVLATRTLEVS

-866 DEGDMVEVSVE
+866 DEGDMVDVSVE

-891 ATGSGATAADSEGV
+891 ATGSGATAADSESV

-934 TVTISMSMLTA
+934 TVTISMNMLTA
-945 GLVKGSPD
+945 GLVLGSPD
-953 ETVITIDD
+953 ETVITIND

-967 VAVNFGQSTYS
+967 VAVNFGQSAYS
-978 VAEGST
+978 VDEGGT
-984 VSITVTLA
+984 VSIMVTLA
-992 AAPSTSIVIPL
+992 AAPSTSVVIPL
-1003 TVTGEDGATTAD
+1003 TVTGEGGATTAD
-1015 YDVPTSVTFDTGDTS
+1015 YDVPTSVTFDAGDTS
-1030 EMIAFS
+1030 EMITFS

-1041 PSDAGESVK
+1041 LSDAGESVK
-1050 IELGTLPPGY
+1050 IELGTLPTGY
-1060 GVGTTFETAVSIA
+1060 AVGTTFETAVSIV

-1086 EVAENANLTVT
+1086 EVAENEDLTVT

-1107 SPVIIPLTATGKGG
+1107 SPVTIQLEATGKGG
-1121 AAPADYSLS
+1121 ATAADYSLS

-1137 AGDTAKTVIFTPKN
+1137 AGDTAKTVIFTPKHDTVN
-1151 DDVDDDGES
+1151 DDDES

-1172 GAGTTYATTTVSI
+1172 GAGTTSETTVSI
-1185 KDNDHPDIDVGFKEG
+1185 LDNDHPVITVSFEHATYVVDEGESVDVKVKLSADPERTVLIPISRSEANIDSGDYSGVPM
-1200 GYSVSEGAFIDL
+1200 SVSF
-1212 IMELTAPPERE
+1212 
-1223 IAITLQSTAASTA
+1223 ASGETEKII
-1236 SIDDYTVAPVLVE
+1236 SFVATE
-1249 FAATATTATVK
+1249 DTE
-1260 FTAADD
+1260 
-1266 SFNDDGEFVKL
+1266 NDDGESLLLGFG
-1277 EPDLALP
+1277 PLP
-1284 GNVGLGVH
+1284 LPADVSPGTYSQSTVSI
-1292 FFTIVTIVDTDVPAV
+1292 TDDDVPAV
-1307 TVSFEHATYI
+1307 TVSFERATYV
-1317 VDEGESVDVKVKL
+1317 VDEGESVDIKVKL

-1359 SVSFANGET
+1359 SVSFASGET
-1368 EKIISFVATEDTE
+1368 EKIISFIATEDTE

-1399 DVSLGTYSQSTVSIT
+1399 GVSLGTYSQSTVSIT

-1422 VSFAEASYTVAESDD
+1422 VSFEKDSYTVAEGESVD
-1437 PGTPV
+1437 
-1442 KENEVAVKVKLSA
+1442 VKVKLSA

-1479 VPMTVSFAS
+1479 VPMNVSFAS

-1505 DDGESVTLGFG
+1505 DDDESVTLGFG
-1516 SLSPGVTEGA
+1516 SLSPGVTEGV
-1526 TNEAMVSIADDDF
+1526 TNETTVAIGDDDF

-1546 EHSTYTV
+1546 EHSSYTV
-1553 AESDDPDTLDV
+1553 AESDDTTTSGV
-1564 EEHKITVKVSLSADP
+1564 EEHKVTVKVSLSADP
-1579 ERTVVIPVGELRQG
+1579 ERTVVIPVGELFLN
-1593 GVSAVDYTGVPGN
+1593 GVTAGDYSGVPSA
-1606 VTFESG
+1606 VTFESGG

-1636 TLGPLP
+1636 TLAPLP
-1642 VGVTGA
+1642 AGVTGA
-1648 APYSAVFS
+1648 APYSAVVS

-1670 SSVTTVAEGGTAT
+1670 SSVTTVAEGGRAT

-1707 ASAMDANTIGDYS
+1707 ASAMDAHTIGDYS

-1747 DDDDEGVTIGL
+1747 DDDDEGVTIGF
-1758 GTLEDDGVSA
+1758 GTLPDGVSA

-1781 DVPEVTVSFEKSS
+1781 DVPEVTVSFEESS

-1799 SDDTTTSGVEEHK
+1799 SDNTTTPVKENE
-1812 VTVKVKLSADP
+1812 VTVKVSLSADP
-1823 ERNLTIPLS
+1823 ERNLTIPLL

-1857 TNKTEK
+1857 TNKTEQ
-1863 TFTFTATHDDADDDG
+1863 TFTFTATHDDADDDD

-1888 NLPDRVSAGVTDE
+1888 NLPDRVSVGGTDE
-1901 TTISITDDD
+1901 TIISITDDD
-1910 FPSITVNFEK
+1910 FPSIEVNFEK

-1946 LNAVPE
+1946 LNAAPE

-1959 TITSDTAGSTDY
+1959 TITSDTAVSTDY

-1980 ANDIEKTFTFTAEH
+1980 ANDTEKTFTFMAEH
-1994 DSTDD
+1994 DTTDD
-1999 DDESVKIAFSS
+1999 DDESVEIAFSS
-2010 SLPTGITAGDTA
+2010 SLPTGITAGDTPK
-2022 ETVVG
+2022 TVIG

-2038 KFDPSTYDAPEGGDI
+2038 KFDPSTYDAPEGGAI

-2059 SPAPERSVTIP
+2059 SPAPQREVIIP
-2070 LTATPNGATAADYT
+2070 LTATPNGATADDYT
-2084 AVAQSVTFGATDT
+2084 AVAQSVTFSATDT
-2097 SQSITFTAANDNIS
+2097 SQSITFTAANDNVS

-2117 TIGFDV
+2117 TIGFG
-2123 SLPPG
+2123 SLLPTG

-2143 NIVDVVADFESA
+2143 NIVDVVADFELA
-2155 MYTAAEGATV
+2155 TYTAAEGATV
-2165 TITVTLDKDPER
+2165 TITVTLDTDPER
-2177 MVSILLTSSGQD
+2177 MVSIPLTSSGQD
-2189 GATEEDDYSDFP
+2189 GATEDDYSDFP
-2201 ASVSFASG
+2201 AGVSFIGGQTS
-2209 EMSKT
+2209 ET
-2214 FTFTVDSDD
+2214 FVFTVDSDD
-2223 VDDDDESVVIGF
+2223 VDDDGESVLIGF
-2235 GTLPTGVTAGTIDET
+2235 DTLPTGVTAGTIAET
-2250 TVNITDDDDPM
+2250 TVNITDDDDPE
-2261 VMVSFEK
+2261 VMVSFEQAL
-2268 DSYTV
+2268 YTV
-2273 PESDDPDTLDVEE
+2273 AESDDPDTMDVEE
-2286 HKVTVTVLLSADPE
+2286 HKVTVKVLLSADPE

-2305 PLMASGQDGATD
+2305 PLTASGQDGATD
-2317 PTGPT
+2317 PADPPDPT
-2322 DPADYRIPDSVTFGP
+2322 DPADYTIPDSVTFGP
-2337 GERSKMFELTAEHD
+2337 GETWKTFELTAEDD
-2351 DVDDDDESVKIEF
+2351 DVDDDGESVKIEF
-2364 GTITDLRVSKASP
+2364 GTIDDARVSKASP

-2386 DDSPFVKV
+2386 DDYPFVKV
-2394 SFSHAMHTVAEGA
+2394 SFAHAMHTVAEGA
-2407 EVDLTVS
+2407 AVDLTVS

-2420 RELIIELVPKFDGGA
+2420 RELVIQLVPTFDGGA

-2449 STDKRSETITFMAV
+2449 STDKRSETITFMTV
-2463 QDSEDDDEDQVTI
+2463 QDSEDDDEDQVTM

-2488 GEEPSTQI
+2488 GAVPSTKI
-2496 SITDDDDPQVTVRF
+2496 SITDDDDPQVTVKF
-2510 GAATYTVPEDGS
+2510 GAATYTVLEGGS

-2529 SVAPERTVTI
+2529 SAAPERAVTI
-2539 PLTETPLND
+2539 PLTETPMNG

-2569 AMFTVTASSDEE
+2569 AMFTVTASADEE

-2595 PAGVTAVPDPL
+2595 PDGVTAAAPS
-2606 GNPPK
+2606 
-2611 TTVAI
+2611 TTSIAI
-2616 VDGNVPDVMVKIEA
+2616 VDGNVPDVMVTIEA
-2630 SSETVTEGES
+2630 ASETVAEGES

-2645 TLDRAPERAVTVPLT
+2645 TLDQAPERAVTVPLT

-2685 QITPESFTINAKDDD
+2685 QLSESFTINAKDDD
-2700 IDDDDEGFTIG
+2700 IDDDDEGFTIA

-2737 DVTVSFEQAE
+2737 EVTVGFEQAE
-2747 YTVPEGTS
+2747 YTVPEGMS
-2755 QAIQVNLS
+2755 QAIQINLS
-2763 ADPERDLTVTLEFTT
+2763 ADPERELTIALEFTT
-2778 EADGATADDYSMDP
+2778 EADGATSDDYSMDP
-2792 AANPLTLTFEPGGT
+2792 AGDPLTLTFEPGGT

-2821 DGEIVTVTFNG
+2821 DGEIVTITFNG
-2832 SLPARVTEGSPDEAV
+2832 SLPDRVTEGSPDEAV

-2852 HPATVTVVGGG
+2852 RPAIITGVGGG
-2863 GGGGSNGPTP
+2863 GGGGPSGPTP
-2873 SLLDLEWNV
+2873 SDIEFEWNV
-2882 TRDIESLDPGN
+2882 TATSRNSTAATTTRPAP
-2893 DGPTGMWSYGNT
+2893 GPTARRSGSST
-2905 LYIADNGDGADD
+2905 TRPVRVTPSTPTTSRA
-2917 GVYAYD
+2917 
-2923 LATGERTEEHEFAL
+2923 ATGW
-2937 DATNRAPRGF
+2937 P
-2947 WSDGE
+2947 
-2952 TVWVSDSGRERLF
+2952 
-2965 AYGLGT
+2965 
-2971 GERAEEHEFE
+2971 
-2981 LADRNEDAR
+2981 
-2990 GIWSDGARM
+2990 I
-2999 WVLDGHRGALF
+2999 
-3010 AYDLATGAL
+3010 
-3019 LGEYELASANGNPY
+3019 ASSS
-3033 GVWSDG
+3033 W
-3039 TSIWV
+3039 T
-3044 SDHDR
+3044 R
-3049 KHIFAYEL
+3049 
-3057 PSPPDEPVADD
+3057 
-3068 AAPASIER
+3068 R
-3076 VTDEEFTALP
+3076 TALP
-3086 SAGNNSPRGISSDGD
+3086 AVSGRTAPRSGSPTAARTAFSPTTS
-3101 VLYVADASNGRV
+3101 R
-3113 YTYNMP
+3113 
-3119 AVIDARLASLAL
+3119 AV
-3131 EGIDIAFGHDTLE
+3131 
-3144 YHGIPVGGAT
+3144 
-3154 QTTVTARAARAGAT
+3154 RAART
-3168 IAVTPADADA
+3168 R
-3178 DASGHQVSLDGAS
+3178 
-3191 EITVTVTSPDGSR
+3191 TSR
-3204 TRVYRVHLGEAAVQE
+3204 
-3219 PPASCLRG
+3219 
-3227 AVAVG
+3227 
-3232 FSLIVHEGGVGDA
+3232 
-3245 LEACAQSRNITAL
+3245 
-3258 YTADGGEF
+3258 
-3266 VSYILGAPEF
+3266 
-3276 VNDRFSALYTDGVPA
+3276 
-3291 LTPLIAKSDGP
+3291 
-3302 ATGTPIASGVTGPWA
+3302 
-3317 ACLQGEIVEG
+3317 
-3327 FNLVLYEGGSV
+3327 
-3338 GDLEACAEGMG
+3338 
-3349 LAALYVLDDGV
+3349 
-3360 WVSYIA
+3360 
-3366 GAPGFVNRSFR
+3366 
-3377 ELFADGVP
+3377 
-3385 AATPL
+3385 
-3390 AAKRD
+3390 

>member
-1 MSGRVLVQ
+1 MSGRTLA
-9 PRVGSRWYSLA
+9 RVCSRWCFPVLLLA
-20 LMAATLLMV
+20 TVLAVLAVL
-29 VIVVAG
+29 AG
-35 AVGTADAASR
+35 AADTADAASP
-45 SELRKFESKV
+45 SELRKFKTRV
-55 FGKFNAAALATGVTR
+55 VGKFNGAALATGVAR
-70 PSDAGFG
+70 PSGAGFG
-77 DTIIVAHKC
+77 DTIVVAHKC
-86 DVPLLSVGSMA
+86 DEPLFSVGGMA
-97 STGVQALAETGSTAA
+97 SAGVQALAETGSTAA
-112 FEAELD
+112 FEAEVSAAV
-118 TAVAAGDAQEF
+118 TAGNAQDL
-129 WTINPPNGPNKGKG
+129 WQIDPPNGPTTGKG
-143 GPNLT
+143 GPDLA

-163 PSSDWFAGISAYDL
+163 PSSDWFAGVSAYDL

-183 PTLDAD
+183 PTLDA
-189 NKIFIELFPF
+189 NNRISIQLFPF
-199 DAGTLDGTEFES
+199 DAGILDGTEFES

-230 FSDNKIAELVLTMKN
+230 FSDNKITELVLTMKD
-245 PAITRDVTAEEG
+245 PALTRDVTAEEG
-257 VESITARW
+257 VESITVRW

-278 KSGAEVHDTDGSAG
+278 KSGAEVHDLDGSAG

-312 GVEYNVQVMAY
+312 GVEYNFQVVAY
-323 NGAGQ
+323 NEAGQ
-328 SSQEPTSESHAYAT
+328 SSREPTSESHAYAT

-357 ATQLVPGTERLTI
+357 ATQLVPGTERLAI
-370 GVSQYR
+370 GVSQFR

-393 VTLPSFKKESNNAQM
+393 VTLPSFKKEANNAQM

-418 DPGVRLHTLTRPDF
+418 DPGARLHTLTRPDF
-432 SSLGTGVVAITFDAP
+432 SSLGTGAGAITFDAP

-462 YADSVQGGVGLLHTK
+462 YAESVQGGVSLLHTK

-497 IYRTA
+497 IYLMA
-502 LPNEA
+502 LPNA
-507 CSSTQGGAL
+507 GCSSIQGGTL

-525 SPLEDDKPLLSITGS
+525 SPLEDGKPHLSITGS

-546 GVQFTVSLSA
+546 GVQFTVGLSS

-571 SATTADSDYTGV
+571 SATTADSDYTAV

-636 LILNNDQTTQ
+636 LIINDDQTTQ

-661 STIALTPTFDTYSFL
+661 NTIALTPTFDTYSFL

-758 LGALAFVDNNGA
+758 LGALTFVDNNGAA
-770 ITLSPAFNSATTSY
+770 ITLSPAFDSATTSY

-792 TSVTLTGMTSFSGA
+792 TSVTLTGMASFSGA

-866 DEGDMVEVSVE
+866 DEGDMVDVSVE

-891 ATGSGATAADSEGV
+891 ATGSGATAADSESV
-905 PGNVIFAA
+905 PGNVIFDA

-927 AVTDDGE
+927 SVTDDGE
-934 TVTISMSMLTA
+934 TVTISMNMLTA

-953 ETVITIDD
+953 ETVITIND

-984 VSITVTLA
+984 VSIMVTLA

-1015 YDVPTSVTFDTGDTS
+1015 YDVPTSVTVDAGDTS
-1030 EMIAFS
+1030 GMIVFS

-1050 IELGTLPPGY
+1050 IELGTLPTGY
-1060 GVGTTFETAVSIA
+1060 AVGTTFETAVSIV
-1073 DVAATVNFGAADY
+1073 DVDATVNFGAATY

-1107 SPVIIPLTATGKGG
+1107 SPVTIHLEATGKGG
-1121 AAPADYSLS
+1121 ATAADYSLS

-1137 AGDTAKTVIFTPKN
+1137 AGDTAKTVIFTPKHDTVN
-1151 DDVDDDGES
+1151 DDDES

-1172 GAGTTYATTTVSI
+1172 GAGTTSETTVSI
-1185 KDNDHPDIDVGFKEG
+1185 LDNDHPVIQVGFQPPPEG
-1200 GYSVSEGAFIDL
+1200 GYSVAEGAFIDL
-1212 IMELTAPPERE
+1212 TLKLTAAPERNIRIRMQAMPMGGATDLDFSIE
-1223 IAITLQSTAASTA
+1223 PIWIA
-1236 SIDDYTVAPVLVE
+1236 
-1249 FAATATTATVK
+1249 FAANAKEATFR
-1260 FTAADD
+1260 FTAKDD
-1266 SFNDDGEFVKL
+1266 DDDDDGESVKL
-1277 EPDLALP
+1277 EPDLTTLS
-1284 GNVGLGVH
+1284 GVGLGAH
-1292 FFTIVTIVDTDVPAV
+1292 FFTTVTIVDTDVPAV
-1307 TVSFEHATYI
+1307 TVSFERATYV

-1359 SVSFANGET
+1359 SVSFASGET

-1399 DVSLGTYSQSTVSIT
+1399 DVSPGTYSQSTVSIT

-1422 VSFAEASYTVAESDD
+1422 VSFEKDSYTVAESDD
-1437 PGTPV
+1437 PDTPV

-1516 SLSPGVTEGA
+1516 SLSPGVTEGV
-1526 TNEAMVSIADDDF
+1526 TNETTVAIGDDDF

-1546 EHSTYTV
+1546 EKDSYTV

-1564 EEHKITVKVSLSADP
+1564 EKHEVTVKVSLSADP
-1579 ERTVVIPVGELRQG
+1579 ERTVIIPVGELRLG
-1593 GVSAVDYTGVPGN
+1593 GVTGGDYSGVPDD

-1619 FTALH
+1619 FTALD

-1648 APYSAVFS
+1648 APYSALFS

-1707 ASAMDANTIGDYS
+1707 ASAMDAHTIGDYS

-1747 DDDDEGVTIGL
+1747 DDDDEGVTIGF
-1758 GTLEDDGVSA
+1758 GTLPDGVSA

-1781 DVPEVTVSFEKSS
+1781 DVPEVTVSFAKSS
-1794 YTVAE
+1794 YTVDE

-1823 ERNLTIPLS
+1823 ERNLTIPLL
-1832 PEGLGDISSADYS
+1832 PEGLGDVSSADYS

-1857 TNKTEK
+1857 TNRTEQ

-1878 EGVKITFDTN
+1878 EGVKITFDTD
-1888 NLPDRVSAGVTDE
+1888 NLPDRVSAGVTDR

-1910 FPSITVNFEK
+1910 FPSIEVNFEK

-1959 TITSDTAGSTDY
+1959 TITSDTAVSTDY
-1971 STSSSVIFE
+1971 STPSSVIFE
-1980 ANDIEKTFTFTAEH
+1980 ANDTEKTFTFTAEH

-1999 DDESVKIAFSS
+1999 EDESVEIAFSS

-2022 ETVVG
+2022 KTVVG
-2027 ITDDDVPDVTV
+2027 IIDDDVPDVTV
-2038 KFDPSTYDAPEGGDI
+2038 KFDPSTYDAPEGGAI

-2059 SPAPERSVTIP
+2059 SPAPQREVIIP
-2070 LTATPNGATAADYT
+2070 LTATPNGATADDYT
-2084 AVAQSVTFGATDT
+2084 AVAQSVTFSATDT
-2097 SQSITFTAANDNIS
+2097 SQSITFTAANDNVS

-2117 TIGFDV
+2117 TIGFG
-2123 SLPPG
+2123 SLLPTG

-2143 NIVDVVADFESA
+2143 NIVDVVADFELA
-2155 MYTAAEGATV
+2155 TYTAAEGATV
-2165 TITVTLDKDPER
+2165 TITVTLDTDPER
-2177 MVSILLTSSGQD
+2177 MVSIPLTSSGQD
-2189 GATEEDDYSDFP
+2189 GATEDDYSDFP
-2201 ASVSFASG
+2201 ASVSFVSG
-2209 EMSKT
+2209 QTSEIV
-2214 FTFTVDSDD
+2214 FTLDSDD
-2223 VDDDDESVVIGF
+2223 VDDDGESVLIGF
-2235 GTLPTGVTAGTIDET
+2235 DTLPTGVTAGTIAET
-2250 TVNITDDDDPM
+2250 TVNITDDDDPE
-2261 VMVSFEK
+2261 VMVSFEQAL
-2268 DSYTV
+2268 YTV
-2273 PESDDPDTLDVEE
+2273 AESDDPDTMDVEE
-2286 HKVTVTVLLSADPE
+2286 HKVTVKVLLSADPE

-2305 PLMASGQDGATD
+2305 PLTASGQDGATD
-2317 PTGPT
+2317 PADPPDPT
-2322 DPADYRIPDSVTFGP
+2322 DPADYTIPDSVTFGP
-2337 GERSKMFELTAEHD
+2337 GETWKTFELTAEDD
-2351 DVDDDDESVKIEF
+2351 DVDDDGESVKIEF
-2364 GTITDLRVSKASP
+2364 GTIDDARVSKASP

-2386 DDSPFVKV
+2386 DDYPFVKV

-2407 EVDLTVS
+2407 AVDLTVS

-2420 RELIIELVPKFDGGA
+2420 RELVIQLVPTFDGGA

-2449 STDKRSETITFMAV
+2449 STDKRSETITFMTV
-2463 QDSEDDDEDQVTI
+2463 QDSEDDDEEQVTM

-2488 GEEPSTQI
+2488 GEEPSTEI
-2496 SITDDDDPQVTVRF
+2496 SITDDDDPQVTVKF
-2510 GAATYTVPEDGS
+2510 GAATYTVPEGGS

-2529 SVAPERTVTI
+2529 SAAPERTLTI
-2539 PLTETPLND
+2539 PLTETPMND

-2556 VPTKVEFAVDQTE
+2556 VPTNVAFAVAQTE
-2569 AMFTVTASSDEE
+2569 AMFTVTAPADEE

-2595 PAGVTAVPDPL
+2595 PDGVTAAAPS
-2606 GNPPK
+2606 
-2611 TTVAI
+2611 TTSIAI

-2630 SSETVTEGES
+2630 ASETVAEGGS

-2645 TLDRAPERAVTVPLT
+2645 TLDQAPERAVTVPLT

-2685 QITPESFTINAKDDD
+2685 QLSKSFTINAKDDD
-2700 IDDDDEGFTIG
+2700 IDDDDEGLTIG

-2717 KVSAGSPSEATIG
+2717 RVSAGSPSEATIG

-2737 DVTVSFEQAE
+2737 EVTVGFEQAE
-2747 YTVPEGTS
+2747 YTVPEGMS

-2763 ADPERDLTVTLEFTT
+2763 ADPERALTIALEFTT

-2792 AANPLTLTFEPGGT
+2792 DTDPLTLTFEPGGT
-2806 EQSFTFTSTQDTDDD
+2806 EQSFTFTSTQDTHDD
-2821 DGEIVTVTFNG
+2821 DGEIVTITFNG
-2832 SLPARVTEGSPDEAV
+2832 SLPDRVTEGSPDEAV

-2852 HPATVTVVGGG
+2852 RPAIGTVVGVGGG
-2863 GGGGSNGPTP
+2863 GGGGPSGPTP
-2873 SLLDLEWNV
+2873 SDIEFEWNV
-2882 TRDIESLDPGN
+2882 TRDIEELDSSH
-2893 DGPTGMWSYGNT
+2893 DDPTGSWSDGTT
-2905 LYIADNGDGADD
+2905 LWLLDNASGAGDAI
-2917 GVYAYD
+2917 YAYD
-2923 LATGERTEEHEFAL
+2923 LESGERVEEREFEL
-2937 DATNRAPRGF
+2937 DETNRAPRGV
-2947 WSDGE
+2947 WSDG
-2952 TVWVSDSGRERLF
+2952 TTIWVSDSGQDRLF
-2965 AYGLGT
+2965 AYDLAS
-2971 GERAEEHEFE
+2971 GERLPDSDIA
-2981 LADRNEDAR
+2981 LTGRNADPR
-2990 GIWSDGARM
+2990 GIWSDGVNM
-2999 WVLDGHRGALF
+2999 WVLDGGKDALF
-3010 AYDLATGAL
+3010 AYDLASGERLTEYSLDPANNDPRGLWSDEVSVWVSNDGSSRRLFAYRLPAPSQAERAPDEEPPAL
-3019 LGEYELASANGNPY
+3019 ERVRDEEFDKLSRASNNTPRGL
-3033 GVWSDG
+3033 WSDG
-3039 TSIWV
+3039 EAMFVVDAT
-3044 SDHDR
+3044 
-3049 KHIFAYEL
+3049 
-3057 PSPPDEPVADD
+3057 DD
-3068 AAPASIER
+3068 
-3076 VTDEEFTALP
+3076 
-3086 SAGNNSPRGISSDGD
+3086 
-3101 VLYVADASNGRV
+3101 RV
-3113 YTYNMP
+3113 YSYNMP
-3119 AVIDARLASLAL
+3119 DAIDTRLASLTL
-3131 EGIDIAFGHDTLE
+3131 SGVDIGEFSSSQTDYEGVADEGVTE
-3144 YHGIPVGGAT
+3144 
-3154 QTTVTARAARAGAT
+3154 TTVEAEAAQTGAEVAIDPPDAGE
-3168 IAVTPADADA
+3168 DAD
-3178 DASGHQVSLDGAS
+3178 GHQAAVADGT
-3191 EITVTVTSPDGSR
+3191 EITVTVTSADASR
-3204 TRVYRVHLGEAAVQE
+3204 KKVYRVRLAEAGPSAN
-3219 PPASCLRG
+3219 CLRG
-3227 AVAVG
+3227 AIGEG
-3232 FSLIVHEGGVGDA
+3232 FSLVVSGGGSIEDLA
-3245 LEACAQSRNITAL
+3245 ACAQSRHVTAIYSL
-3258 YTADGGEF
+3258 DGGEW
-3266 VSYILGAPEF
+3266 VSYILGAPDF
-3276 VNDRFSALYTDGVPA
+3276 VNEAFGALH
-3291 LTPLIAKSDGP
+3291 
-3302 ATGTPIASGVTGPWA
+3302 
-3317 ACLQGEIVEG
+3317 
-3327 FNLVLYEGGSV
+3327 EGGASPPSRR
-3338 GDLEACAEGMG
+3338 CSSR
-3349 LAALYVLDDGV
+3349 AADRPPRRPRV
-3360 WVSYIA
+3360 
-3366 GAPGFVNRSFR
+3366 
-3377 ELFADGVP
+3377 
-3385 AATPL
+3385 TT
-3390 AAKRD
+3390 